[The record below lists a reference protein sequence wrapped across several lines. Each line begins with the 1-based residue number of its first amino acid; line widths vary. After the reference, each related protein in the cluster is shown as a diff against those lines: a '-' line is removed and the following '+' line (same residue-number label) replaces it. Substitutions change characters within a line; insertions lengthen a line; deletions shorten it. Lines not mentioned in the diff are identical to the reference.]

1 MGDWEYLI
9 SHIVDGVIVMVVVGF
24 IVTVVGLTILGI
36 VLYKVYKHFKKK
48 KQEEAKAKET
58 ERILKTDLNTMVD
71 ELADKYNK

>member
-9 SHIVDGVIVMVVVGF
+9 SHIVDCVIVMVVVGF
-24 IVTVVGLTILGI
+24 IVTVVGLIILGV

-58 ERILKTDLNTMVD
+58 ERILKTDLNTMAD

>member
-1 MGDWEYLI
+1 MGDWGYLI
-9 SHIVDGVIVMVVVGF
+9 SHIVNGVIVMVAVGF

-48 KQEEAKAKET
+48 KQEEARAKET
-58 ERILKTDLNTMVD
+58 ERILKTDLNTMAD